1 MVESLWPDK
10 VHRINIVINALLSRN
25 LQPPIYLISSMAQ
38 FPADA
43 APPKSF
49 WKRPEGVTG
58 LIFLIALLAGGA
70 FLASTFWTA
79 LAGFVA
85 TTAGIVVSVAVLGA
99 ILFSVIDPRTRA
111 LLGYM
116 YKSAMRAVTG
126 VFVNIDPIGILK
138 SYIEELEKN
147 LQEMR
152 KQIGKLRGQ
161 VRHLKTLVETNETEI
176 RKQLQLAKLAKERD
190 KKQQMILSS
199 RRAGRLRESNQKYG
213 ALLTKMDVL
222 SRVLNKMHDNSEV
235 LLEDTRDQV
244 ELRIVER
251 KAIRASHGAMS
262 SAMSVINGNP
272 DQRAMFDAA
281 MEGIANDVAN
291 KVGEM
296 ERMMDLSN
304 EFMSSVDLQ
313 NGVFADEG
321 LRMLEEWEQKSDLM
335 LAGGHIE
342 VDKVAKQTGAE
353 DVLDLDAIPRR
364 EKDVQQRG
372 KSSGY
377 DSFFE

>member
-1 MVESLWPDK
+1 
-10 VHRINIVINALLSRN
+10 
-25 LQPPIYLISSMAQ
+25 MAQ
-38 FPADA
+38 LPPDVAT
-43 APPKSF
+43 PKSF

-58 LIFLIALLAGGA
+58 LIFLIALLAGGGFLLSTVWTA
-70 FLASTFWTA
+70 FL
-79 LAGFVA
+79 GFIG
-85 TTAGIVVSVAVLGA
+85 TTVGIVVSVAVLGA

-116 YKSAMRAVTG
+116 YKSAMRQVTG
-126 VFVNIDPIGILK
+126 LFVNIDPIGILK
-138 SYIEELEKN
+138 SYIEELEGN

-161 VRHLKTLVETNETEI
+161 VRHLRTLMETNETEI
-176 RKQLQLAKLAKERD
+176 QKQLQLAQLAKKKD

-199 RRAGRLRESNQKYG
+199 RRAARLRESNQKYQV
-213 ALLTKMDVL
+213 LLTKMEVL
-222 SRVLNKMHDNSEV
+222 NRVLNRMHDNSEI

-244 ELRIVER
+244 SLKIEER
-251 KAIRASHGAMS
+251 KAIRASHGAMT

-281 MEGIANDVAN
+281 MENIADDVAN

-296 ERMMDLSN
+296 ERMMELSS
-304 EFMSSVDLQ
+304 EFMGSVDLQ

-321 LRMLEEWEQKSDLM
+321 LRMLEEWERKSDLM

-342 VDKVAKQTGAE
+342 VDGKALPAANQSTTPSASSSE
-353 DVLDLDAIPRR
+353 SLDLDAMPRR
-364 EKDVQQRG
+364 QKDVLRRERG
-372 KSSGY
+372 KESGY
-377 DSFFE
+377 DKFFD

>member
-1 MVESLWPDK
+1 MPT
-10 VHRINIVINALLSRN
+10 
-25 LQPPIYLISSMAQ
+25 
-38 FPADA
+38 FPTDA
-43 APPKSF
+43 TSPKSF

-58 LIFLIALLAGGA
+58 LLFLIALLAGGA
-70 FLASTFWTA
+70 FAVSTFWGVI
-79 LAGFVA
+79 LPFIS
-85 TTAGIVVSVAVLGA
+85 TTIGIVVSLVVLGA
-99 ILFSVIDPRTRA
+99 ILFSVLDPRTRA
-111 LLGYM
+111 LFGYM
-116 YKSAMRAVTG
+116 YKSAMRSVTG
-126 VFVNIDPIGILK
+126 LFVNIDPIGILK
-138 SYIEELEKN
+138 SYIEELGNN

-161 VRHLKTLVETNETEI
+161 IRHLKTLVETNETEI
-176 RKQLQLAKLAKERD
+176 NKQLKLAQIAKERD

-199 RRAGRLRESNQKYG
+199 RRAARLRESNQKYG

-342 VDKVAKQTGAE
+342 VDKFTKQTGAE
-353 DVLDLDAIPRR
+353 EALDLDAIPRR

-372 KSSGY
+372 KGTGY

>member
-1 MVESLWPDK
+1 
-10 VHRINIVINALLSRN
+10 
-25 LQPPIYLISSMAQ
+25 MAQ
-38 FPADA
+38 FPADVT
-43 APPKSF
+43 PKKAF

-58 LIFLIALLAGGA
+58 LVFLIALLAGGA
-70 FLASTFWTA
+70 FLASTFWG
-79 LAGFVA
+79 LIGSFLA

-138 SYIEELEKN
+138 GYIEELENN

-199 RRAGRLRESNQKYG
+199 RRAARLRESNQKYG

-281 MEGIANDVAN
+281 VEGIANDVAN

-342 VDKVAKQTGAE
+342 MDKVAKKTGTE
-353 DVLDLDAIPRR
+353 EVLDLDAIPRR
-364 EKDVQQRG
+364 EKNVQTRG

>member
-1 MVESLWPDK
+1 
-10 VHRINIVINALLSRN
+10 
-25 LQPPIYLISSMAQ
+25 MAQ

-43 APPKSF
+43 APKKSF
-49 WKRPEGVTG
+49 WKRPEGITG
-58 LIFLIALLAGGA
+58 LFFLVALLVGGA
-70 FLASTFWTA
+70 YVASAFWTA
-79 LAGFVA
+79 IAGFIA
-85 TTAGIVVSVAVLGA
+85 TTAGLVVTLAVLGT
-99 ILFSVIDPRTRA
+99 ILFAVLDPRTRA

-116 YKSAMRAVTG
+116 YKSAMRSITG
-126 VFVNIDPIGILK
+126 LFVNIDPIGILK

-176 RKQLQLAKLAKERD
+176 RKQLQLAKLAKERG
-190 KKQQMILSS
+190 KNQQMILSS
-199 RRAGRLRESNQKYG
+199 RRAARLRESNQKYD

-222 SRVLNKMHDNSEV
+222 SRVLSKMHDNSEV

-296 ERMMDLSN
+296 ERMMELSN

-342 VDKVAKQTGAE
+342 VDTLTKPSTSTQADDA
-353 DVLDLDAIPRR
+353 LDLDAIPRR
-364 EKDVQQRG
+364 EKDARRRG
-372 KSSGY
+372 GESTGY

>member
-1 MVESLWPDK
+1 MPTFPTDVNPKK
-10 VHRINIVINALLSRN
+10 V
-25 LQPPIYLISSMAQ
+25 
-38 FPADA
+38 
-43 APPKSF
+43 F

-58 LIFLIALLAGGA
+58 LIFL
-70 FLASTFWTA
+70 TA
-79 LAGFVA
+79 LAAGIAFLIA
-85 TTAGIVVSVAVLGA
+85 SFWTLISSFIFTTLGIVVSVAVLGA
-99 ILFSVIDPRTRA
+99 ILFSVLDPRTRA
-111 LLGYM
+111 LFGYM
-116 YKSAMRAVTG
+116 YKSAMRSVTG

-138 SYIEELEKN
+138 TYIESLENN
-147 LQEMR
+147 LQDMR

-161 VRHLKTLVETNETEI
+161 IRHLKTLVETNETEI
-176 RKQLQLAKLAKERD
+176 NKQLKLAQIAKERD

-199 RRAGRLRESNQKYG
+199 RRAARLRESNQKYS

-281 MEGIANDVAN
+281 MEGITEDVAN

-321 LRMLEEWEQKSDLM
+321 L
-335 LAGGHIE
+335 
-342 VDKVAKQTGAE
+342 
-353 DVLDLDAIPRR
+353 
-364 EKDVQQRG
+364 
-372 KSSGY
+372 
-377 DSFFE
+377 

>member
-1 MVESLWPDK
+1 MPTFPTDVNPKK
-10 VHRINIVINALLSRN
+10 V
-25 LQPPIYLISSMAQ
+25 
-38 FPADA
+38 
-43 APPKSF
+43 F
-49 WKRPEGVTG
+49 WTRPEGVTG
-58 LIFLIALLAGGA
+58 LIFL
-70 FLASTFWTA
+70 TA
-79 LAGFVA
+79 LAAGIAFLIA
-85 TTAGIVVSVAVLGA
+85 SFWTLISSFIFTTLGIVVSVAVLGA
-99 ILFSVIDPRTRA
+99 ILFSVLDPRTRA
-111 LLGYM
+111 LFGYM
-116 YKSAMRAVTG
+116 YKSAMRSVTG

-138 SYIEELEKN
+138 TYIESLENN
-147 LQEMR
+147 LQDMR

-161 VRHLKTLVETNETEI
+161 IRHLKTLVETNETEI
-176 RKQLQLAKLAKERD
+176 NKQLKLAQIAKERD

-199 RRAGRLRESNQKYG
+199 RRAARLRESNQKYS

-281 MEGIANDVAN
+281 MEGITEDVAN

-335 LAGGHIE
+335 LASGHID
-342 VDKVAKQTGAE
+342 VDKVAKKTSAE

-372 KSSGY
+372 KGTGY

>member
-1 MVESLWPDK
+1 MPT
-10 VHRINIVINALLSRN
+10 
-25 LQPPIYLISSMAQ
+25 
-38 FPADA
+38 FPTDA
-43 APPKSF
+43 TPKKSF

-58 LIFLIALLAGGA
+58 LIFLIALIAGGA
-70 FLASTFWTA
+70 FLASTFATA
-79 LAGFVA
+79 IMGFIS
-85 TTAGIVVSVAVLGA
+85 TTIGIVVSLAVLGA
-99 ILFSVIDPRTRA
+99 ILFAVLDPRTRA
-111 LLGYM
+111 LFGYM
-116 YKSAMRAVTG
+116 YKSVMRNVTG
-126 VFVNIDPIGILK
+126 LFVNIDPIGILK
-138 SYIEELEKN
+138 NYIESLEGN
-147 LQEMR
+147 LQDMR

-161 VRHLKTLVETNETEI
+161 IRHLKTLVETNETEI
-176 RKQLQLAKLAKERD
+176 NKQLKLAKIAKERD

-199 RRAGRLRESNQKYG
+199 RRAARLRESNQKYG

-281 MEGIANDVAN
+281 MEGIAEDVAN

-342 VDKVAKQTGAE
+342 VDKVAKKTGTE
-353 DVLDLDAIPRR
+353 EILDLDAIPRR

-372 KSSGY
+372 GKSSGY

>member
-1 MVESLWPDK
+1 MPT
-10 VHRINIVINALLSRN
+10 
-25 LQPPIYLISSMAQ
+25 

-43 APPKSF
+43 TPKKSF

-70 FLASTFWTA
+70 FLLSSFWA
-79 LAGFVA
+79 AVSGFIA
-85 TTAGIVVSVAVLGA
+85 TTFGLVVTIAVLGA
-99 ILFSVIDPRTRA
+99 IVFSVLDPRTRA
-111 LLGYM
+111 LFGYM
-116 YKSAMRAVTG
+116 YKSAMRAITG

-138 SYIEELEKN
+138 SYIESLEKN
-147 LQEMR
+147 LQDMR

-161 VRHLKTLVETNETEI
+161 IRHLKTLVATNESEI
-176 RKQLQLAKLAKERD
+176 NKQLKLAKLAKERD
-190 KKQQMILSS
+190 KRQQMILSS
-199 RRAGRLRESNQKYG
+199 RKAARLRESNQKYEV
-213 ALLTKMDVL
+213 LLTKMDVL

-262 SAMSVINGNP
+262 SAMSVINGDP

-281 MEGIANDVAN
+281 MEGIAEDVAN

-321 LRMLEEWEQKSDLM
+321 LRMLEEWEKKSDLM

-342 VDKVAKQTGAE
+342 LDKVAKKTGAE
-353 DVLDLDAIPRR
+353 EVLDLDAIPRR
-364 EKDVQQRG
+364 EKDVQRRG
-372 KSSGY
+372 ESSGY

>member
-1 MVESLWPDK
+1 
-10 VHRINIVINALLSRN
+10 
-25 LQPPIYLISSMAQ
+25 MAT
-38 FPADA
+38 FPSDA
-43 APPKSF
+43 TPKKSF

-58 LIFLIALLAGGA
+58 LIFLLALIAGGA
-70 FLASTFWTA
+70 IAVSTFW
-79 LAGFVA
+79 GVIVPFV
-85 TTAGIVVSVAVLGA
+85 TTTLGIVVSVAVLGT
-99 ILFSVIDPRTRA
+99 ILFSVLDPRTRA
-111 LLGYM
+111 LFGYM
-116 YKSAMRAVTG
+116 YKSAMRSVTG
-126 VFVNIDPIGILK
+126 LFVNIDPIGILK
-138 SYIEELEKN
+138 SYIESLESN
-147 LQEMR
+147 LQDMR

-161 VRHLKTLVETNETEI
+161 IRQLTTLVATNESEI
-176 RKQLQLAKLAKERD
+176 NKQLKLAKLAKERD

-199 RRAGRLRESNQKYG
+199 RRAARLRESNQKYN

-244 ELRIVER
+244 ELRIIER

-342 VDKVAKQTGAE
+342 LDKVAKKTGA
-353 DVLDLDAIPRR
+353 DDILDLDAIPRR
-364 EKDVQQRG
+364 EKDAQRRG
-372 KSSGY
+372 GDASGY